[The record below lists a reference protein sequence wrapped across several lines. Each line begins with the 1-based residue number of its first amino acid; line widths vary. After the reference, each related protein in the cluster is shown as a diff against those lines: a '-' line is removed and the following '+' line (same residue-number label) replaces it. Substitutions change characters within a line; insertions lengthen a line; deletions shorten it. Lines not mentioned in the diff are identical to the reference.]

1 MIIGARISGARKNR
15 GLSQTQLAAE
25 LNVSPQAVG
34 KWERGESMPDIITFD
49 RMAHIL
55 AVDLNYFSEDY
66 AVGSFQHSQG
76 RTDGRLQD
84 GPQDDLQDDPR
95 HGSPHR
101 DGCES
106 PDGQTEDMA
115 TAVAADFQNLI
126 DPADP
131 VGNKQ
136 PGFNMSGWSW
146 KDADFSGL
154 SGIGG
159 KFSGSDI
166 QRCLFTGA
174 DLSKIK
180 LKGNTVINNNFNGC
194 DFSTSL
200 ISGSTL
206 KKCLFI
212 GSNLT
217 DAKISGSQ
225 VSDCD
230 FSDADFSGAII
241 KGSSFLRNSLDGA
254 RWRNTAFL
262 ATRFTETVFSGEITG
277 CSFENCSFSKTSFQ
291 DARFSNT
298 FFKNRSLRKVG
309 FLNCRADSITLAFL
323 KNSGVDT
330 SSIGPLP

>member
-1 MIIGARISGARKNR
+1 MLNSITIGARISDARKRR
-15 GLSQTQLAAE
+15 GLSQSQLAAG

-34 KWERGESMPDIITFD
+34 KWERGESMPDIMTFD
-49 RMAHIL
+49 RMAHVL
-55 AVDLNYFSEDY
+55 AVDLNYFSED
-66 AVGSFQHSQG
+66 
-76 RTDGRLQD
+76 
-84 GPQDDLQDDPR
+84 
-95 HGSPHR
+95 SP
-101 DGCES
+101 
-106 PDGQTEDMA
+106 
-115 TAVAADFQNLI
+115 ADFQNLL
-126 DPADP
+126 DPGDNADNADP
-131 VGNKQ
+131 VDNKQ

-154 SGIGG
+154 GGIGK

-166 QRCLFTGA
+166 QRCLFTAA
-174 DLSKIK
+174 DLANIR
-180 LKGNTVINNNFNGC
+180 LKGNTVIDNNFNGC
-194 DFSTSL
+194 DFSASL

-206 KKCLFI
+206 KKCLFV

-230 FSDADFSGAII
+230 FANADFSGAII

-262 ATRFTETVFSGEITG
+262 ATRFAETVFSGEITG
-277 CSFENCSFSKTSFQ
+277 CSFESCSFSKTSFQ
-291 DARFSNT
+291 DASLSNT
-298 FFKNRSLRKVG
+298 FFKNRGLRKVG

-330 SSIGPLP
+330 SNIDPLP